1 MRVFFSFFFRVVL
14 LVFLISIVGCS
25 RDERTLDEDEAVIE
39 GFIVRELPIND
50 IGINISENT
59 HVTTVWVYGSIL
71 DGCQSLHETQHWI
84 DWAEESTI
92 NIRITTKES
101 VIPHEC
107 TSEAVNLL
115 IPVHIRAFFYTDTG
129 RYKVIVNGIEKE
141 FRTDS

>member
-1 MRVFFSFFFRVVL
+1 MRGPLLFFSCVVL
-14 LVFLISIVGCS
+14 LVLLISIVGCS
-25 RDERTLDEDEAVIE
+25 RDELTLDEAVIE
-39 GFIVRELPIND
+39 GFIVRELPISD

-59 HVTTVWVYGSIL
+59 HVTTVWVYGSIPN
-71 DGCQSLHETQHWI
+71 GCQSLHETQHWV
-84 DWAEESTI
+84 EGNTI

-107 TSEAVNLL
+107 TSEVVNLL

-129 RYKVIVNGIEKE
+129 RYKVIVNGVEKE